1 MKKIILTTLT
11 GLFAVAMQGQVVIT
25 QADFASP
32 GDVLYVGNDTIL
44 PGSISAGAAGTGQTW
59 NFSALVPDEIETIN
73 FVDPSTLPAFGDF
86 PTSNISFQQFG
97 ADAYINKSAN
107 GVELLGLAGQIMG
120 APFPVTAPINPSQ
133 TLMQFPAQL
142 GVSFQDTSNIDVTI
156 DISSQAGSFGV
167 DSARFDRVF
176 YTSHEID
183 AEGSLTIPL
192 GTYSTIRDRVDE
204 TTIDSVWIYS
214 PNGNIAFG
222 IQQGWQL
229 IPSIVAGF
237 IGLDGGVTIT
247 TTRNYRW
254 FAANSKYFLA
264 DLEVDPANNNPIGA
278 RYQAD
283 PSTLPSS
290 VNEDVYTNNNI
301 TVFPN
306 PATDVVTVLVKDSKG
321 NATIAL
327 FDATGRQVSSSTLTA
342 NQTAI
347 STNGLTNGL
356 YLYRV
361 AAANGTLLKT
371 GKVLV
376 AN

>member
-1 MKKIILTTLT
+1 MKKIILTAFT
-11 GLFAVAMQGQVVIT
+11 GLFAVAVQGQVVIT
-25 QADFASP
+25 QADFGSP
-32 GDVLYVGNDTIL
+32 GDNLSIGNDTIVA
-44 PGSISAGAAGTGQTW
+44 GSIVAGAAGTGQTW
-59 NFSALVPDEIETIN
+59 NFSALVPDAIEDLN
-73 FVDPSTLPAFGDF
+73 FVDPAGLPAYGDF

-120 APFPVTAPINPSQ
+120 APFPVTAPVTPSQ
-133 TLMQFPAQL
+133 TLMLFPAQV
-142 GVSFQDTSNIDVTI
+142 GVNFQDTSEIDVVI
-156 DISSQAGSFGV
+156 DISTQAGSYGI
-167 DSARFDRVF
+167 DSARFHRIF
-176 YTSHEID
+176 YTEHNID

-192 GTYSTIRDRVDE
+192 GTYNAIRDKIDE

-214 PNGNIAFG
+214 PNGNVLFG

-229 IPSIVAGF
+229 IPGLVAGF
-237 IGLDGGVTIT
+237 IGLDGGVTVA

-254 FAANSKYFLA
+254 FAANSKYYLV
-264 DLEVDPANNNPIGA
+264 DLEVDPTNDAPMGA

-283 PSTLPSS
+283 PSTLPSG
-290 VNEDVYTNNNI
+290 VDEEVYANNNI

-306 PATDVVTVLVKDSKG
+306 PATDVVNVMVKDLKG

-327 FDATGRQVSSSTLTA
+327 FDATGRQVSSSALTA

-361 AAANGTLLKT
+361 TASNGTMLKT